1 MSGSVR
7 LTEEEK
13 MEMLA
18 DARDPD
24 RRAAF
29 AAAQSIS
36 HHGTL
41 DEYIDFLSKNMG
53 IRRRIDAK
61 NHEEHRLSAVSGPE
75 KKNG

>member
-1 MSGSVR
+1 MTSFRDIFVYSRKRIFWMSASVR

-18 DARDPD
+18 DARDPV

-29 AAAQSIS
+29 AAAQDIH

-41 DEYIDFLSKNMG
+41 DDYIDFLS
-53 IRRRIDAK
+53 
-61 NHEEHRLSAVSGPE
+61 
-75 KKNG
+75 

>member
-18 DARDPD
+18 DARDSA

-29 AAAQSIS
+29 AAAQGIS
-36 HHGTL
+36 HQGTL
-41 DEYIDFLSKNMG
+41 DEYIDFLSENMSIAG
-53 IRRRIDAK
+53 ESTPRIMKTAGY
-61 NHEEHRLSAVSGPE
+61 RL
-75 KKNG
+75 

>member
-18 DARDPD
+18 DARDPA

-29 AAAQSIS
+29 AAAQSVS
-36 HHGTL
+36 HQGML
-41 DEYIDFLSKNMG
+41 DEYIDFSPENMSIAG
-53 IRRRIDAK
+53 KSMPRIMKTAGC
-61 NHEEHRLSAVSGPE
+61 RLQADP
-75 KKNG
+75 NR

>member
-18 DARDPD
+18 DARDPV

-41 DEYIDFLSKNMG
+41 DDYIDFLSDNMG
-53 IRRRIDAK
+53 IAGESEPRIMK
-61 NHEEHRLSAVSGPE
+61 TTGYRL
-75 KKNG
+75 

>member
-13 MEMLA
+13 REMLA
-18 DARDPD
+18 DARDSA
-24 RRAAF
+24 RGATF

-41 DEYIDFLSKNMG
+41 DDYIDFLSENMG
-53 IRRRIDAK
+53 IAAESAPRILKTAGYQ
-61 NHEEHRLSAVSGPE
+61 L
-75 KKNG
+75 